1 MYTKDWVLLFGGA
14 ALGYVLNVVANFTS
28 GPIGSVAGK
37 LRVSFIERSRKAAKA
52 SYEEIYAFHSGT
64 RDKYIY
70 AVHSWG
76 FVLSYLVMSAAFAV
90 AGVVK
95 TGTNMGA
102 MLAVASMFAF
112 FMSARRL
119 WAVVLVLDRVQS
131 FDAYKA
137 AVRARWPDLIVP
149 D

>member
-1 MYTKDWVLLFGGA
+1 MTQTKRPPANPGRFI
-14 ALGYVLNVVANFTS
+14 ANFTS

-52 SYEEIYAFHSGT
+52 RYEEIYAFHSGT

-70 AVHSWG
+70 ALHSWG
-76 FVLSYLVMSAAFAV
+76 FVLPYLVISAAFGA
-90 AGVVK
+90 AGFVK
-95 TGTNMGA
+95 TGTNTGA

-112 FMSARRL
+112 LMSVRRL

-131 FDAYKA
+131 FMRIKLRYGHAGQT
-137 AVRARWPDLIVP
+137 
-149 D
+149 